1 MLREK
6 KKAREQI
13 KDELGRTIY
22 LKTSI
27 YEDLKQGVLT
37 KEEFLAAKEKYTLR
51 ITELEKELYKK
62 EAELGAYEQ
71 NINGSNKW
79 VETFLHFQ
87 GAEELT
93 RKMAVELLE
102 KVEVFRDK
110 RIHIKFRFRNE
121 YEYLMRQLETEDM
134 EEPCI

>member
-1 MLREK
+1 M
-6 KKAREQI
+6 
-13 KDELGRTIY
+13 
-22 LKTSI
+22 
-27 YEDLKQGVLT
+27 
-37 KEEFLAAKEKYTLR
+37 
-51 ITELEKELYKK
+51 
-62 EAELGAYEQ
+62 
-71 NINGSNKW
+71 
-79 VETFLHFQ
+79 
-87 GAEELT
+87 T